1 MSRICMI
8 GTGYVGLVSGA
19 CLADFGH
26 EIWCVDIN
34 EKRIDDLH
42 EGVMPIYEPGLDRL
56 VAKNVDGGRLFFTTS
71 LAEAMEKTDVIFIAV
86 QTPMSD
92 TGEADLTYVLQVA
105 EEVGRLMQKYYVVVT
120 KSTVPVGTSRKV
132 KRAISGAQPEPIPFD
147 MASNPEFLREGSSI
161 EDFMRPDRVVIGT
174 ESEQAEKIMREIY
187 RPLYLLETPI
197 VHGSIESAELIKYA
211 CNAFLAVKISYIN
224 EISQLAD
231 RVGADVSLVAR
242 AMGLDKR
249 VGPKFL
255 HAGLGFGGSCLP
267 KDTNAIVHIA
277 KAAGGDMSIVRAAI
291 GVNASLPDVAMT
303 KARDMIPDL
312 KGKTVTLLGLSFKP
326 NTDDIRD
333 APARRL
339 VDLLH
344 EAGATLRVH
353 DPVAMDNFREVHP
366 DLLYC
371 DGPYHAVENAD
382 LTMLVTEWNEYRTLD
397 LARVASLM
405 AGSSFLDCRNVYNHD
420 LLAEHGI
427 DYRSFG
433 RPRSGAST

>member
-26 EIWCVDIN
+26 EVHCVDIN
-34 EKRIDDLH
+34 EKRIADLH
-42 EGVMPIYEPGLDRL
+42 AGVMPIYEPGLDRL

-71 LAEAMEKTDVIFIAV
+71 LAEAMDKTDVIFIAV
-86 QTPMSD
+86 QTPMSE
-92 TGEADLTYVLQVA
+92 TGEADLSYVLQVA
-105 EEVGRLMQKYYVVVT
+105 EEIGRLMKKYYVIVT

-132 KRAISGAQPEPIPFD
+132 KAAVQGAQSEPIPFD

-174 ESEQAEKIMREIY
+174 EAEQAEKIMREIY
-187 RPLYLLETPI
+187 RPLFLLETPI

-211 CNAFLAVKISYIN
+211 SNAFLAVKISYIN
-224 EISQLAD
+224 EIALLAD

-249 VGPKFL
+249 IGPKFL

-277 KAAGGDMSIVRAAI
+277 KTAGGDMSIVRAAI
-291 GVNASLPDVAMT
+291 GVNAALPGAAMD
-303 KARDMIPDL
+303 KARELLPDL
-312 KGKTVTLLGLSFKP
+312 KGRTVALLGLSFKP

-333 APARRL
+333 APARVLVPRL
-339 VDLLH
+339 Q

-353 DPVAMDNFREVHP
+353 DPVAMDNFRELHP
-366 DLLYC
+366 ELLYC
-371 DGPYHAVENAD
+371 DGPYHAVEGAD
-382 LTMLVTEWNEYRTLD
+382 LVVLVTEWNEYRQLD
-397 LARVASLM
+397 LERMAGLM
-405 AGSSFLDCRNVYNHD
+405 AGKCFLDCRNVYRRD
-420 LLAEHGI
+420 IMGEHGLE
-427 DYRSFG
+427 YRSFG
-433 RPRSGAST
+433 RPQG